1 MQPEV
6 YFNFP
11 QAAYLLLLLIPFIIL
26 QLLLI
31 KYRKK
36 RLHAYASSKTLSRL
50 LIPRSF
56 LLTLTKIGGWIAIW
70 TLACL
75 ALMEPFGNIRSST
88 QKTSEDKQKTFY
100 APHEVIF
107 LVDTSASMGVPDGVD
122 GNTRLEEA
130 KIILEDIMR
139 QLNGQMV
146 SLYPFTSELSSLV
159 PPTLDYLFVRLS
171 MKELHI
177 DEGDVGGTRF
187 APILADLQK
196 EAFPNPSPKRYSV
209 IMLSDGGDTQ
219 LESLTGEAQKGE
231 QQKILNALSRP
242 EGLHLKLFT
251 IGIGSSQ
258 PTPIP
263 HVSESGKPVL
273 SKLEPAILQKL
284 ALKNRGK
291 YFNASEW
298 TSWDLAVEIKRE
310 MGEDPLITSQEFAD
324 RGLIQQ
330 DSLLVDWY
338 FQIPLALA
346 LLFYLFNL
354 SIPDVRKV

>member
-1 MQPEV
+1 MASDV
-6 YFNFP
+6 YFNFS
-11 QAAYLLLLLIPFIIL
+11 QASYLLLLVIPLAIL

-31 KYRKK
+31 GYRKK
-36 RLHAYASSKTLSRL
+36 RLHAYAPSKTLSRL
-50 LIPRSF
+50 MIPRSF
-56 LLTLTKIGGWIAIW
+56 ILTLTKMGGWILVW

-75 ALMEPFGNIRSST
+75 AFMEPYGNIRSSA
-88 QKTSEDKQKTFY
+88 QNKSAEKQKAFF

-130 KIILEDIMR
+130 KIIMEDLMR

-146 SLYPFTSELSSLV
+146 SLYAFTSELSSVV
-159 PPTLDYLFVRLS
+159 PPTLDYLFARLS

-187 APILADLQK
+187 APILASLQK
-196 EAFPNPSPKRYSV
+196 EAFPEPSPKRYSV

-219 LESLTGEAQKGE
+219 LESLTGEEKKQEE
-231 QQKILNALSRP
+231 QNILNSLSHP

-251 IGIGSSQ
+251 IGIGSSK

-263 HVSESGKPVL
+263 HVSEAGNPVL
-273 SKLEPAILQKL
+273 SKLEPSILRDL
-284 ALKNRGK
+284 ALQNGGK
-291 YFNASEW
+291 YENASES

-310 MGEDPLITSQEFAD
+310 MGEDPLITSQEFSE
-324 RGLIQQ
+324 GGSLKQ
-330 DSLLVDWY
+330 DSILVDWY

-346 LLFYLFNL
+346 LLVYLFNL
-354 SIPDVRKV
+354 SIPDVKKG